1 MKIKPVLHYSL
12 FIFALLLVLPVTQ
25 ASANCADVRVVVF
38 GDSLVAG
45 YGLPPGKAFPEQLSQ
60 ALQGK
65 SSSIDVINAGVSG
78 DTTSGGLSRL
88 EWSVGDGADIVVLEL
103 GANDALRGIPVEIT
117 RKNLDAMISRLK
129 SASIEIVLAGM
140 LAPPNMG
147 KKYGDAFNAIYPE
160 LAEKH
165 EIKLYP
171 FFLEG
176 VATDPQF
183 NQDDGIHPNP
193 EGVQVMVKNFMPAL
207 DSVLEKVC
215 ARKL

>member
-12 FIFALLLVLPVTQ
+12 FIFVIVLMPFSQALAKCNDIRMVVL
-25 ASANCADVRVVVF
+25 

-45 YGLPPGKAFPEQLSQ
+45 YGLPPGEAFPEQLSR
-60 ALQGK
+60 ALQKNRG
-65 SSSIDVINAGVSG
+65 SIEIVNAGVSG

-88 EWSVGDGADIVVLEL
+88 DWSLGEGADIVVLEL
-103 GANDALRGIPVEIT
+103 GGNDALRGIPVEVT
-117 RKNLDAMISRLK
+117 RKNLDTMISRLK
-129 SASIEIVLAGM
+129 SRNVEIILAGM

-147 KKYGDAFNAIYPE
+147 KNYGDAFNAIYPE

-165 EIKLYP
+165 GINLYP

-176 VATDPQF
+176 VAADPAY

-193 EGVQVMVKNFMPAL
+193 EGIAVMVENFLPAVN
-207 DSVLEKVC
+207 SVLDKVC
-215 ARKL
+215 AEKL